1 MPRITKEIDANDAGL
16 MWIHVH
22 EPSALKDL
30 AVKLAMHEL
39 CAAGFSDLRAFSSF
53 IPVNNGLFVSFCNFF
68 LSGTK
73 IKMYKIFVYIG
84 KNVAVTYERS

>member
-1 MPRITKEIDANDAGL
+1 MKNSNYLKFYDMDMPRITKEIDANDAGL

-39 CAAGFSDLRAFSSF
+39 CAAGF
-53 IPVNNGLFVSFCNFF
+53 
-68 LSGTK
+68 
-73 IKMYKIFVYIG
+73 
-84 KNVAVTYERS
+84 